1 MRTTVSWHGRAILAN
16 GWATFEG
23 RTGDNRPHAHHALQL
38 AVGMDGEVGIRIAD
52 DEVRAPGLLIGAD
65 VVHVLLPTAGRLR
78 LLFVDR
84 ESQAGRRLSAG
95 CRRGF
100 RVLDARTCAILRAL
114 WPADDNP
121 DALQPLLSALACP
134 VCPPRAHSDSAALA
148 RVRALVDALPHRERL
163 DLPQAA
169 LAAEAALSPS
179 RFAHL
184 FRGMTGLP
192 LRPWLRWLRL
202 QRALRLAA
210 TGRSLTEAAHAA
222 GFADA
227 AHLTRTVR
235 RHFGIAP
242 STLVSLLARR

>member
-1 MRTTVSWHGRAILAN
+1 MRTTAPWHGRAILAK

-23 RTGDNRPHAHHALQL
+23 RAGDNRPHAHHALQL
-38 AVGMDGEVGIRIAD
+38 AVGMDGEVGIQIAD
-52 DEVRAPGLLIGAD
+52 EQVRAPGLLIGAD
-65 VVHVLLPTAGRLR
+65 VVHALLPTAGRLR

-84 ESQAGRRLSAG
+84 ESRAGRWLSAG

-100 RVLDARTCAILRAL
+100 RVLDARTCATLRAL
-114 WPADDNP
+114 WPADDRP
-121 DALQPLLSALACP
+121 DALEPLLSALTCP
-134 VCPPRAHSDSAALA
+134 VCSPRMGSDNASLS
-148 RVRALVDALPHRERL
+148 RVRALVDALPRRVDL
-163 DLPQAA
+163 NLPQAT
-169 LAAEAALSPS
+169 LAAEASLSPS

-192 LRPWLRWLRL
+192 LRPWLRWVRL
-202 QRALRLAA
+202 ERALRLAG
-210 TGRSLTEAAHAA
+210 TGLSLTEAAHAA

-242 STLVSLLARR
+242 STLVGLIARR